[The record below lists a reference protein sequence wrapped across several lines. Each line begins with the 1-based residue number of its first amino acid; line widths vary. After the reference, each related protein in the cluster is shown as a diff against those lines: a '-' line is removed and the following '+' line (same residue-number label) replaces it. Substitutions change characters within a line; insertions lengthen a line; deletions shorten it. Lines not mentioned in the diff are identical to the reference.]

1 MTLAGRAAGL
11 CPNGAVCLAAA
22 PKPGGS
28 SWGAGAGPKFIY
40 RLFFCS
46 CCTGRALLWWT
57 CPHRGIASP
66 LKMGCGGAF
75 SPAPRLT
82 PLPGFVIHA
91 PGLSGCWQ
99 QLVAPRQ
106 SFPML
111 NCLSVRAL
119 IGSRRVPTS
128 RGGSGCTCTGPVWN
142 EPEGD
147 AAQGEAQPTSPKSH
161 LNPRGRSRS
170 SSPCR
175 WKAPGSGEAPETGR
189 VMGEERG

>member
-1 MTLAGRAAGL
+1 MTLARRAAGL

-46 CCTGRALLWWT
+46 CCTGCALLWWT

-91 PGLSGCWQ
+91 PSLSGCWQ

-119 IGSRRVPTS
+119 IGSRRVPPS
-128 RGGSGCTCTGPVWN
+128 RGGSGCMCTGPAV
-142 EPEGD
+142 
-147 AAQGEAQPTSPKSH
+147 
-161 LNPRGRSRS
+161 PRGTSQREMRRRERL
-170 SSPCR
+170 SPR
-175 WKAPGSGEAPETGR
+175 PQKAT
-189 VMGEERG
+189 